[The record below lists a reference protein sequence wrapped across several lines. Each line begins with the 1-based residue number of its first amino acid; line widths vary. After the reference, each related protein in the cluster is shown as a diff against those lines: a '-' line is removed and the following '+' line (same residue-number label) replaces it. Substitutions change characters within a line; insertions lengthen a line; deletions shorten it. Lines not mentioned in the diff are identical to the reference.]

1 MNWDTAQGHW
11 KQFKGKMQ
19 VQWGRLTGDYL
30 RVITGRGT
38 QIAGERQCA
47 YGAVISKTLG
57 SKKTSRYPASNPPP
71 SPAIIMVPPPPTSVV
86 AITTHESH

>member
-1 MNWDTAQGHW
+1 MNRDTTQGHW

-30 RVITGRGT
+30 CVITGRCT

-47 YGAVISKTLG
+47 YGVILPKILMG
-57 SKKTSRYPASNPPP
+57 KKTSRYPASNP
-71 SPAIIMVPPPPTSVV
+71 SPNPARVSAISSQSSVV
-86 AITTHESH
+86 AIPTHESH